1 MKKYQNLGDLI
12 KEYRHYNSISQLEF
26 SAQLDVDIRT
36 IIRWEK
42 GESFL
47 NPEKEKA
54 LADISFIP
62 YQVIRNLNTP
72 IQIPTF
78 YDFDLRK
85 YSLSAISSELPDA
98 DWIKSRIDI
107 TTNRIR
113 PIESK
118 TQIEDVIRFTELQK
132 NPLKTKNIELIWEAS
147 KLLPKLN
154 LIIYDQSGYY
164 SGHCIYFPLS
174 LETYNKIKN
183 REIEEHELQPQDLVN
198 YKTQDCPVF
207 YCHSITADCNEN
219 FFYIIGAV
227 LKFYRDTPLEN
238 YLYALLTSRYDSHS
252 MSEQLGVKTVWED
265 HAIKDK
271 FQLLDAPRLVE
282 GKFDHFLN
290 ENS

>member
-1 MKKYQNLGDLI
+1 MKKYQDLGELLI
-12 KEYRHYNSISQLEF
+12 DYRNFYGVSQSEVA
-26 SAQLDVDIRT
+26 SHLDVDIRT

-42 GESFL
+42 GESLL

-54 LADISFIP
+54 LADITFIP

-72 IQIPTF
+72 TQIPTF
-78 YDFDLRK
+78 FDFDLRK
-85 YSLSAISSELPDA
+85 YSLSTISNELPDA

-147 KLLPKLN
+147 KLLPELN

-164 SGHCIYFPLS
+164 SGHCVYFPLS

-183 REIEEHELQPQDLVN
+183 RDIEEHQLQPQDLVN
-198 YKTQDCPVF
+198 YKAQDCPVF

-227 LKFYRDTPLEN
+227 LKFYRDTPFEN
-238 YLYALLTSRYDSHS
+238 YLYALLTSRYDSHN

-265 HAIKDK
+265 HVIKNK

-282 GKFDHFLN
+282 GKFDHFFNLT
-290 ENS
+290 S

>member
-12 KEYRHYNSISQLEF
+12 KEYRHYNSISQLKF

-118 TQIEDVIRFTELQK
+118 TQIEDVIRFTELQN

-252 MSEQLGVKTVWED
+252 MSEQLGVKTVWQD
-265 HAIKDK
+265 NAIKDK